1 MFFFPYNTDAPLYH
15 YPIATIG
22 LIIVNVFLFM
32 FGLSLDEA
40 THASLTLTFDAV
52 RPMQW
57 LTMNFMHADPM
68 HLVGNMLFLWSFG
81 LIVEGKLGWYRF
93 LPIYLGIGI
102 ICGAIMQLSMLGSTG
117 SALGASAVIFGVMGM
132 ALAWAPKNE
141 LSCVLIFFAF
151 SVRVV
156 RFELTIGMMAMI
168 FIGLNLLF
176 FALQGFSFSGEAGH
190 LLGFVIGMPVGIAML
205 KLSWVDC
212 EGWDVFA
219 VLAGKAGRVKTA
231 DEIRGETAQVLAKAD
246 ERREQQQLDER
257 ASALGLLQTHL
268 AEGRPRIA
276 YAIFQK
282 TAGEHASRWELPEED
297 LCRLISGLNR
307 EKMWSESVPLLLQ
320 AIGRFPSRQIP
331 MRLHLAKIM
340 AQVEQRPKQALAILS
355 KLPDSLTD
363 SQQQERQ
370 VVERFANNAIE
381 QGEVELKINDW

>member
-22 LIIVNVFLFM
+22 LIIVNFFLFII
-32 FGLSLDEA
+32 GLSLDEA
-40 THASLTLTFDAV
+40 THASLVLTFDAV
-52 RPMQW
+52 RPTQW
-57 LTMNFMHADPM
+57 LTMNFMHAGPM
-68 HLVGNMLFLWSFG
+68 HLLGNMLFLWSFG
-81 LIVEGKLGWYRF
+81 LVVEGKLGWYRF

-102 ICGAIMQLSMLGSTG
+102 LCGAVVQLSMLGSEG

-141 LSCVLIFFAF
+141 LSCLLIFFAF
-151 SVRVV
+151 SVRVI
-156 RFELTIGMMAMI
+156 RFELTIGTMAMI

-219 VLAGKAGRVKTA
+219 VLAGRAGSMKTA
-231 DEIRGETAQVLAKAD
+231 DEIRDDTEQVLAKAD
-246 ERREQQQLDER
+246 ERRGQQQLDER
-257 ASALGLLQTHL
+257 ATALGLLQMHL
-268 AEGRPRIA
+268 SEGRPRIA
-276 YAIFQK
+276 YAVFQK
-282 TAGEHASRWELPEED
+282 NAGDHASGWELPEGD
-297 LCRLISGLNR
+297 LCRLISGLNQ

-320 AIGRFPSRQIP
+320 AIGRFPNRQVP
-331 MRLHLAKIM
+331 MRMHLAKVM

-363 SQQQERQ
+363 AQQQERQ

-381 QGEVELKINDW
+381 EGEVELEIKDW